1 MEYIKEKGKK
11 HLRTSDRSLRVW
23 SYLGLFS
30 HLSNAVSISQLVLVQ
45 SKKNKILDDIIHCKN
60 NNNKYP
66 R

>member
-11 HLRTSDRSLRVW
+11 WEHWQIAKSR

-45 SKKNKILDDIIHCKN
+45 SKKNNKILDDIIHCKN